1 MKVLE
6 PDTEAEAQTL
16 IKRAQLTRE
25 PLSIRGGGT
34 RSSLGRPAQAQATL
48 SALKLNG
55 ITLFE
60 PTEMVFSAR
69 AGTPIRVIEQ
79 ALSEKDQMLPFEPMD
94 HRRLL
99 ATGGEP
105 TIGGIFAGNVSG
117 SARINRGACRDAA
130 IGVRLINGRGE
141 IVKSGGRVMKN
152 VTGLDLTK
160 LMCGSFGTLGLVTEI
175 SFKVVPRPERSAT
188 LMLLGLDDRK
198 AIEALSRAL
207 GSCFDPNGAAHLP
220 AGVGRAESRT
230 LIRIENFSPS
240 VDHRTRALSLLLN
253 DLGQHSLLEGTHS
266 DELWRAV
273 RDAEFL
279 AEPRNR
285 PVWRLSVAPMRGP
298 DAVDLIRRFIPDLH
312 YYYDWGG
319 GLVWLTVPVAVDAGT
334 SVIRAAVDAVGG
346 HATLVRAPAELRDC
360 RSFSA
365 TRFSA
370 AEDRR
375 RT

>member
-160 LMCGSFGTLGLVTEI
+160 LMCGSF
-175 SFKVVPRPERSAT
+175 SRWCRARSDQRPSCCSGSTIVKRS
-188 LMLLGLDDRK
+188 
-198 AIEALSRAL
+198 
-207 GSCFDPNGAAHLP
+207 
-220 AGVGRAESRT
+220 
-230 LIRIENFSPS
+230 
-240 VDHRTRALSLLLN
+240 
-253 DLGQHSLLEGTHS
+253 
-266 DELWRAV
+266 
-273 RDAEFL
+273 
-279 AEPRNR
+279 
-285 PVWRLSVAPMRGP
+285 
-298 DAVDLIRRFIPDLH
+298 RRFPGR
-312 YYYDWGG
+312 W
-319 GLVWLTVPVAVDAGT
+319 
-334 SVIRAAVDAVGG
+334 
-346 HATLVRAPAELRDC
+346 APA
-360 RSFSA
+360 S
-365 TRFSA
+365 TRMA
-370 AEDRR
+370 R
-375 RT
+375 RTCRQG